1 MNLTEIAIVLDRQED
16 IPHLQGCRDY
26 LDHFGLRY
34 EIHVGSALRDPVG
47 LTEYLGKSGERGIKL
62 FIAAAGMAGHL
73 AAFVAS
79 RTSQPVI
86 GVPLPTS
93 HLNGVDAL
101 YAMAQM
107 QEGVPVATMAVGEAG
122 AKNAAILAAQILSL
136 SDNRLKERVRY
147 FKQNG
152 CSFS

>member
-1 MNLTEIAIVLDRQED
+1 MNLTEIVIILDQQED
-16 IPHLQGCRDY
+16 LPHIQGCKDY
-26 LDHFGLRY
+26 LDHFGLRC
-34 EIHVGSALRDPVG
+34 EVHIGSAMRDPAG
-47 LTEYLGKSGERGIKL
+47 LTEYLSKSHERGIRI

-79 RTSQPVI
+79 KTTMPVI

-93 HLNGVDAL
+93 HLNGIDAL

-122 AKNAAILAAQILSL
+122 AKNAAVLAAQILAL
-136 SDNRLKERVRY
+136 TDNRLKERLRY

-152 CSFS
+152 CRF